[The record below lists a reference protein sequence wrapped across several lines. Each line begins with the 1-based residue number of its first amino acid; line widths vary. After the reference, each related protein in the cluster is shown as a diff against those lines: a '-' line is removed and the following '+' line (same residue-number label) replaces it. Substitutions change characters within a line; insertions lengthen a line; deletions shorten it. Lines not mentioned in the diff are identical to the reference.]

1 MDEFVTRAEH
11 KEFAERIDKEN
22 DRQNK
27 RLSELETAIKE
38 ITKIT
43 ILIERLANSIEN
55 MQKELCSQGQRLK
68 DIEDKPKNEWDKL
81 KWLVIG
87 AVVTGVVGFFLGRF
101 LV

>member
-43 ILIERLANSIEN
+43 ISIERLANSIEN
-55 MQKELCSQGQRLK
+55 MQKELYSQGQRLK

-81 KWLVIG
+81 KWVVIG
-87 AVVTGVVGFFLGRF
+87 AVVTGVVGFILGRF